1 MLQQQQEQ
9 QQQHIDGN
17 LISKMIGVGFVSQ
30 QNGRI
35 TFHTNQTISG
45 AHQLK
50 NRAYGA
56 HQVKQQGLWGTPTK
70 TTGHMRPT
78 N

>member
-1 MLQQQQEQ
+1 MLQQQQKNNNNT
-9 QQQHIDGN
+9 DGI

-30 QNGRI
+30 QNWRI

-50 NRAYGA
+50 
-56 HQVKQQGLWGTPTK
+56 QQGLYALPLNVTVF
-70 TTGHMRPT
+70 
-78 N
+78 